1 MRVEKRERLQIA
13 DAHLNCEKKLET
25 DTYNARYIKAVIMT
39 EISYEDCRFVYGNI
53 VIAMVKL

>member
-25 DTYNARYIKAVIMT
+25 DTYNARYIIAVIMT
-39 EISYEDCRFVYGNI
+39 KNFIERLSFR
-53 VIAMVKL
+53 KRKKWSRS